1 LANEETIRS
10 IALKERDNIKAGF
23 VTQTELRAKYNISA
37 HVATSIYH
45 VAKLG
50 NLDGEPVTE
59 RELGKANNNVVPDRL
74 RVKGVGN
81 VLAIGDT
88 HIPFQ
93 HPDYL
98 DFCLYVKNEYNC
110 ETVVHMG
117 DEVDNH
123 AISFHDSDPDGFSAG
138 EEAEAAQQEMNA
150 WYEAF
155 PEATC
160 IVGNHGALPFRKA
173 FAKGIPKKYLK
184 TYEEIWQAPPGWR
197 WTHSAIIDGVLYEH
211 GIGSSGKNAALN
223 RAIDNRMSLVMG
235 HAHSWGG
242 VQYTANVDSM
252 IFGMNVGC
260 GIDVNAYA
268 MAYGKP
274 FTKKPTLGCGVV
286 RDGGRVGIFVPML

>member
-1 LANEETIRS
+1 MNEETIRT
-10 IALKERDNIKAGF
+10 IALKERDNIKFGIIS
-23 VTQTELRAKYNISA
+23 QRQLRDKYLISA
-37 HVATSIYH
+37 HMATAIYH

-50 NLDGEPVTE
+50 RLDGDPVTE
-59 RELGKANNNVVPDRL
+59 RELGKANSNVVPDRL
-74 RVKGVGN
+74 VVTAKGN
-81 VLAIGDT
+81 VLVIGDT

-93 HPDYL
+93 HPEYL
-98 DFCLYVKNEYNC
+98 AFCLKVKSDYQC
-110 ETVVHMG
+110 ETVVHIG

-123 AISFHDSDPDGFSAG
+123 AISFHDADPDGLSAG
-138 EEAEAAQQEMNA
+138 AEAEAAQQELNL

-155 PEATC
+155 PEVWC

-173 FAKGIPKKYLK
+173 YAKGIPKKYLK
-184 TYEEIWQAPPGWR
+184 TYEEIWQAPSGWV
-197 WTHSAIIDGVLYEH
+197 WAHSVVIDNVLYEH

-242 VQYTANVDSM
+242 VQYTANVNSM

-260 GIDVNAYA
+260 GIDINAYA

-286 RDGGRVGIFVPML
+286 MQGGKQAVFVPML